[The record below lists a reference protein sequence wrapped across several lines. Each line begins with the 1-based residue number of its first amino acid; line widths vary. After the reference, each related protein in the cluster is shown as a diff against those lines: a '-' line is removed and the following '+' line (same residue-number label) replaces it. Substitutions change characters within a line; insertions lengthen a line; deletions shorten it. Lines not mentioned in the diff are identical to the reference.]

1 MENKSDGNKNKKYL
15 EALIVLWMKY
25 TEMVEILT
33 QRLQRYGS
41 NHPLSK
47 LTVDNGFED
56 LQRRNNPDSSKLT
69 HYTRF
74 SGTRSTI
81 NKVYTDIKI
90 ANSTKINHIIVSFTG
105 HYNAISIDRLA
116 SKSKIGKD

>member
-1 MENKSDGNKNKKYL
+1 MESKSGENKNKKYL

-69 HYTRF
+69 HHNRF

-90 ANSTKINHIIVSFTG
+90 ANSTKINHIMVSFTG
-105 HYNAISIDRLA
+105 HYNAISIDRLP